1 MMCENCGNCYYFVDN
16 LEKYGCQHPEYE
28 EHKKYWGELVFE
40 GEVDCIFW
48 TARE

>member
-1 MMCENCGNCYYFVDN
+1 MDWIEENCGNCQYFDGN
-16 LEKYGCQHPEYE
+16 DCQHPEYE
-28 EHKKYWGELVFE
+28 PNKQYWGELVFE